1 MKDITTKEIKSL
13 RDLTGVSVMQCKGAL
28 EESGGDMAKAI
39 LILKKKS
46 SDIATKKGSRELGS
60 GTVAS
65 YIHSNGNIG
74 AMVLLS
80 CETDFVAK
88 NEEFKMLAY
97 DIAMQVTA
105 TNPEFLSRDNI
116 GKDKI
121 LAVRE
126 ILEKEMLG
134 LKKDKAMLEKILD
147 GKVDGYFKDK
157 ILTEQTF
164 IKDESLTVKG
174 LIEKFVQKF
183 GERIEVARISRFSLL
198 Q

>member
-1 MKDITTKEIKSL
+1 MKGITTEEIKSL
-13 RDLTGVSVMQCKGAL
+13 RDLTGVSVMQCKSAL
-28 EESGGDMAKAI
+28 EESGGNMEKAI

-46 SDIATKKGSRELGS
+46 SGIATKKGDRELGS

-97 DIAMQVTA
+97 DIAMQVAA

-126 ILEKEMLG
+126 ILEKEVLG

-157 ILTEQTF
+157 ILSEQTF
-164 IKDESLTVKG
+164 IKDESLTVKD

-183 GERIEVARISRFSLL
+183 GERIEVARISRFSSLR
-198 Q
+198 